1 MAAVAQAELVD
12 EVLAS
17 DLLAAAAA
25 GATQAALTCNA
36 SSAAGSMIIDGQRAH
51 DCTPTLTD
59 SEVADSCRDGVM
71 SFEGV
76 VPEHIN
82 HRCRDFLDASSAAA
96 GIQGSGIGEP
106 VELFAEAWFVD
117 TRGQRPA
124 VPGGCR
130 RRPDAARTGL
140 RSADPDRQSPRVVSG
155 RGAIRLAPR
164 R

>member
-17 DLLAAAAA
+17 DLLAAAA
-25 GATQAALTCNA
+25 GAALTCKA

-59 SEVADSCRDGVM
+59 SEVADFRNFCRDGVM